1 MTISNHNMFKI
12 NEDWCSVFNSEFEQT
27 YFKSLL
33 TFIKHEYS
41 QYSCCPTI
49 NKIFTAFNLC
59 NYKNLKVV
67 ILGQDPYHAKGQA
80 NGLAFSVNSNICI
93 PPSLR
98 NIYKELQ
105 SDLKISRPNN
115 GDLSAWASQGVL
127 LLNTTLT
134 VRESMPGSH
143 QKNGWEEFTNHII
156 QTISNNNSNLVFMLW
171 GTFAHKKD
179 KLINVDKH
187 LVLKS
192 GHPSPL
198 SANRGYWFGNR
209 HFSKANNYLKLT
221 NQNTINW

>member
-1 MTISNHNMFKI
+1 MFKI

-33 TFIKHEYS
+33 TFIKNEYS

-67 ILGQDPYHAKGQA
+67 ILGQDPYHTKGQA

-93 PPSLR
+93 PPSLK
-98 NIYKELQ
+98 NIYRELQ
-105 SDLKISRPNN
+105 SDLKIPHPNN
-115 GDLSAWASQGVL
+115 GDLSPWASQGVL

-134 VRESMPGSH
+134 VGSH

-156 QTISNNNSNLVFMLW
+156 KTISNNNSNLVFMLW